1 MVCRMLALFRLHS
14 MRLQGGKRFRRR
26 EFTQPRGN
34 IRVCA
39 TCSIISVFNTVERD
53 GGEVGGGDWGG
64 GLRDGDGGLG
74 GEHDGGSAR

>member
-1 MVCRMLALFRLHS
+1 
-14 MRLQGGKRFRRR
+14 MRLQGGKRFWRR

-39 TCSIISVFNTVERD
+39 ACSIISVFNTVERD

-74 GEHDGGSAR
+74 GGGDGGSAR